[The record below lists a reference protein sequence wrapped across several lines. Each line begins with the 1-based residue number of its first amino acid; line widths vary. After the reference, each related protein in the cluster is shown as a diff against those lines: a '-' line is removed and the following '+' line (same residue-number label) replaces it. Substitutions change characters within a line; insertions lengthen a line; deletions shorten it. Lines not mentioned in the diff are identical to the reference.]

1 MAIFDHKPQSEGGK
15 FSNIS
20 SIKPNFSIIK
30 WLIILGVMFFVVL
43 PMVNPL
49 VVIEA
54 GHRGVLTNFGKVS
67 QDVWGEGLHF
77 RIPVMQQ
84 VHPIN
89 VQIQKGEGDGDSA
102 SKDLQ
107 SVHTK
112 VAINFH
118 LVAERVAETFQSVGN
133 LGTVGDRII
142 VPAVQEAVKA
152 TTAKYTAEEL
162 ISKRSEVRDLISATL
177 KERMNRHGI
186 AIDEVS
192 IVNFAF
198 SPSFN
203 QAIEAKTTA
212 EQLKLKAERDLQR
225 IEVEAKQKVASAKAE
240 AESLA
245 LQRQQVTP
253 EMIRLREVE
262 NQSEAIKKWDGH
274 LPDVTGGAIPFINI
288 QNQAK

>member
-1 MAIFDHKPQSEGGK
+1 MAVFDQKADGGRM
-15 FSNIS
+15 FSLPS
-20 SIKPNFSIIK
+20 FPLLK
-30 WLIILGVMFFVVL
+30 WGLILGVLLFVVL
-43 PMVNPL
+43 PIVNPF
-49 VVIEA
+49 VVVEA
-54 GHRGVLTNFGKVS
+54 GHRGVVTNFGKVS
-67 QDVWGEGLHF
+67 QEVWGEGLHV
-77 RIPVMQQ
+77 RIPVMQEVQ
-84 VHPIN
+84 TIN
-89 VQIQKGEGDGDSA
+89 VQIQKGEGEGESA
-102 SKDLQ
+102 SRDLQ
-107 SVHTK
+107 SVHAK

-118 LVAERVAETFQSVGN
+118 LIADRVAETYQAVGN

-142 VPAVQEAVKA
+142 LPAVQEAVKA
-152 TTAKYTAEEL
+152 TMAKYTAEEL
-162 ISKRSEVRDLISATL
+162 ISKRSEVRDQINATL
-177 KERMNRHGI
+177 KERMTRHGI

-225 IEVEAKQKVASAKAE
+225 IEVEARQKVASAKAE
-240 AESLA
+240 AEALS

-274 LPDVTGGAIPFINI
+274 LPGVTGGSIPFINI
-288 QNQAK
+288 QRQQAEIGR

>member
-1 MAIFDHKPQSEGGK
+1 MAVFDNQSDIKNKLPKLPSFSFVKWVIAGGV
-15 FSNIS
+15 
-20 SIKPNFSIIK
+20 
-30 WLIILGVMFFVVL
+30 LFFVVL
-43 PMVNPL
+43 PMLNPL
-49 VVIEA
+49 VVIQA
-54 GHRGVLTNFGKVS
+54 GHRGVITTFGKVN
-67 QDVWGEGLHF
+67 QEVLGEGLHF
-77 RIPVMQQ
+77 RMPVMQE
-84 VHPIN
+84 VHQIS

-102 SKDLQ
+102 SRDLQ
-107 SVHTK
+107 SVHTR

-118 LVAERVAETFQSVGN
+118 LIDNRVAETFQAVGN
-133 LGTVGDRII
+133 LSTVGDRII

-162 ISKRSEVRDLISATL
+162 ISKRSEVRDLISSTL
-177 KERMNRHGI
+177 KERMTRHGI
-186 AIDEVS
+186 SIDEVS

-240 AESLA
+240 AESLS

-274 LPDVTGGAIPFINI
+274 LPNVTGGVIPFINVA
-288 QNQAK
+288 NASKP